1 MRAEIDIDQ
10 FQVIDRLSFYDIV
23 VCYIR
28 QVASVLVMLIVNYG
42 IREHF
47 NMGMIRKWSISCKH
61 ILHIFMRLVYKVSV
75 VYMLLTCC
83 VLCCYVWSTSWKY
96 SLDYIALLGS
106 HTTCWEINC
115 FDCNVNKFS
124 HGAIQDTD
132 GNVYQGLKIYKQ
144 MISTF

>member
-28 QVASVLVMLIVNYG
+28 QVASILVLLIVNYG

-61 ILHIFMRLVYKVSV
+61 ILHIFMRLVYNLVCGLHV
-75 VYMLLTCC
+75 VNMLCI
-83 VLCCYVWSTSWKY
+83 VLLC
-96 SLDYIALLGS
+96 L
-106 HTTCWEINC
+106 
-115 FDCNVNKFS
+115 VNKLE
-124 HGAIQDTD
+124 IQFRLYRLTW
-132 GNVYQGLKIYKQ
+132 
-144 MISTF
+144 